1 LKTTLP
7 LLLASMFRMSF
18 ALFIPSLGELISE
31 KAGVYN
37 VALEGYMLTGAVTGF
52 LITAISGNVWLGLLA
67 GMLAGMILSLIHAY
81 ISVTIKA
88 NQFISGMALYLFSLG
103 FTSFIFRMSPYRS
116 ANITGLQTLNIPILS
131 KLPFIGVILFSR
143 DILFYI
149 GLALIIVFYILLYK
163 TRFGLLI
170 RSTGENPFAVDMAG
184 YSVAKIRYTGV
195 LICGLMS
202 GLGGAYLPLVI
213 VQNFGENL
221 IAGRGFI
228 SLCIVILGRWNP
240 FGVFAGA
247 LVFAFVD
254 ALQMFLQA
262 SGSSIPF
269 PLLIMLPYVVTII
282 VLVGLGPLMKRAEAP
297 RKLAIPYIKGEV

>member
-1 LKTTLP
+1 LKIILP

-37 VALEGYMLTGAVTGF
+37 VALEGYMLVGAVTGF
-52 LITAISGNVWLGLLA
+52 LITAISGNVWLGLLS
-67 GMLAGMILSLIHAY
+67 GMLAGAILSLVHAY
-81 ISVTIKA
+81 ISISIKA

-116 ANITGLQTLNIPILS
+116 AKITGLQTLNIPVLS
-131 KLPFIGVILFSR
+131 NLPFIGPVLFSR

-149 GLALIIVFYILLYK
+149 GLLLIIVFHLLLYK
-163 TRFGLLI
+163 TKFGLLI

-184 YSVAKIRYTGV
+184 YSVVKIRYTAV

>member
-1 LKTTLP
+1 
-7 LLLASMFRMSF
+7 
-18 ALFIPSLGELISE
+18 LFIPSLGELISE

-52 LITAISGNVWLGLLA
+52 LITAISGNVWLGFLTGMIA
-67 GMLAGMILSLIHAY
+67 GAILSLVHAY
-81 ISVTIKA
+81 ISITIKA

-116 ANITGLQTLNIPILS
+116 AKITGLQTLNIPLLS
-131 KLPFIGVILFSR
+131 KLPFIGPVLFSR
-143 DILFYI
+143 DIVFYI
-149 GLALIIVFYILLYK
+149 GLLLIVVFHLLLYK

-184 YSVAKIRYTGV
+184 YSVVKIRYTAV
-195 LICGLMS
+195 LICGLMA

-228 SLCIVILGRWNP
+228 ALCIVILGRWNP

-297 RKLAIPYIKGEV
+297 RKLAIPYTKGEV

>member
-1 LKTTLP
+1 MKTMLP

-37 VALEGYMLTGAVTGF
+37 VALEGYMLTGAVAGF

-67 GMLAGMILSLIHAY
+67 GMLAGTILSLIHAY
-81 ISVTIKA
+81 ISVSIKA
-88 NQFISGMALYLFSLG
+88 NQFISGMALYLFSIG

-116 ANITGLQTLNIPILS
+116 AKIIGLQPLNIPALS
-131 KLPFIGVILFSR
+131 NIPFIGPILFSR

-149 GLALIIVFYILLYK
+149 GLVLIVVFYLLLYK

-184 YSVAKIRYTGV
+184 HSVVKIRYTAV

-269 PLLIMLPYVVTII
+269 PILIMLPYVVTII

>member
-1 LKTTLP
+1 
-7 LLLASMFRMSF
+7 MFRMSF

-37 VALEGYMLTGAVTGF
+37 VALEGYMLTGAVAGF

-67 GMLAGMILSLIHAY
+67 GMLAGTILSLIHAY
-81 ISVTIKA
+81 ISVSIKA
-88 NQFISGMALYLFSLG
+88 NQFISGMALYLFSIG

-116 ANITGLQTLNIPILS
+116 AKIIGLQPLNIPALS
-131 KLPFIGVILFSR
+131 NIPFIGPILFSR

-149 GLALIIVFYILLYK
+149 GLVLIVVFYLLLYK

-184 YSVAKIRYTGV
+184 HSVVKIRYTAV

-269 PLLIMLPYVVTII
+269 PILIMLPYVVTII